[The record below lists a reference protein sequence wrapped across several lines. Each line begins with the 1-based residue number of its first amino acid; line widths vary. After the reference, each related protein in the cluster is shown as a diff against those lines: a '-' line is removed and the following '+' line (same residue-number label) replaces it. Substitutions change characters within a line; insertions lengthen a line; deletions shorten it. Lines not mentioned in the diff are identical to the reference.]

1 MIEITDKEFQE
12 KVLKKSLKMPVVVDF
27 WASWCMP
34 CRILSPVLEK
44 LENQYRNKFLLA
56 KMSVETNKE
65 MAGQYKVMSIPSVKM
80 FKEGKMVAEFTGCL
94 PEEVV
99 KEWLDRN
106 L

>member
-1 MIEITDKEFQE
+1 MIEVNDNDFQDKVI
-12 KVLKKSLKMPVVVDF
+12 KRSLKGPVVVDF

-34 CRILSPVLEK
+34 CNMLGPVLERQEK
-44 LENQYRNKFLLA
+44 QYRGRFLLA
-56 KMSVETNKE
+56 KVSVETNKDIPK
-65 MAGQYKVMSIPSVKM
+65 QYQVMSIPAVKM
-80 FKEGKMVAEFTGCL
+80 FKNGKMVAEFTGAI

>member
-12 KVLKKSLKMPVVVDF
+12 KVLKRSLKMPVVVDF

-34 CRILSPVLEK
+34 CKILGPVLERQEK
-44 LENQYRNKFLLA
+44 QYRNRFVLA
-56 KMSVETNKE
+56 KISIETNKE
-65 MAGQYKVMSIPSVKM
+65 MANLYKVVSIPSVKM
-80 FKEGKMVAEFTGCL
+80 FKEGKLVAEFTGCL

>member
-1 MIEITDKEFQE
+1 MIEVTDKEFQE
-12 KVLKKSLKMPVVVDF
+12 KVLKRSLKIPVVVDF

-34 CRILSPVLEK
+34 CKILAPILERLEK
-44 LENQYRNKFLLA
+44 DYRNKFVLA
-56 KMSVETNKE
+56 KINLDENKE
-65 MAGQYKVMSIPSVKM
+65 TAKTYNVMSIPSVKM
-80 FKEGKMVAEFTGCL
+80 IKNGKTVAEFIGAL